1 MGKQQNALA
10 KYNLR
15 ANRKINGWTLS
26 KKLGSGGNGE
36 VWMCKNEKKEEYA
49 IKFFKFGRY
58 GAAYE
63 RFVDEVLFMEQ
74 HQEIHGVLP
83 IIDKNL
89 PSKNQKN
96 VDANIPIY
104 YVMPLAESVE
114 QKIKNFT
121 LDEKVEVIQMLLNML
136 VNLHQNGIAH
146 RDIKPANIL
155 YYNGKFVLS
164 DFGLVYFKRKKFKTP
179 VGKKVGAK
187 QTIAPQMEKD
197 AQSADR
203 YKADVYSMAKTIWII
218 LTGDE
223 FSFGGQ
229 YIANSEIGLSRKLK
243 CNKYLYPL
251 DKLLA
256 QCTDYT
262 ESTRPTAEEMKNK
275 FEEWIQINKNWSK
288 GNLMQ
293 WKEIQEQ
300 LFPTII
306 PTHAEWKNVED
317 VVNVLRLLGKYE
329 SLNHMFFP
337 DDGGMDLTDAS
348 ISYEQ
353 GCIELRCG
361 AFVYIIKPRFLSF
374 ENINESIEWNYFF
387 LQADPMPAI
396 TQNMP
401 KDKYFEEFYETSPL
415 EYLPLSE
422 NNKIVDDN
430 GKAIETR
437 HIIRYLKG
445 SFVLFHKDSIYN
457 HIISK
462 YRGEHE
468 KMGFLK
474 FREGIFKL
482 EKRFRGETME
492 TIWAKNKQNRV

>member
-1 MGKQQNALA
+1 MGKHQNALA

-26 KKLGSGGNGE
+26 KKLGAGGNGE
-36 VWMCKNEKKEEYA
+36 VWMCKNDKKEKYA
-49 IKFFKFGRY
+49 IKFFKFSRY

-63 RFVDEVLFMEQ
+63 RFVDEVDFMEQ

-96 VDANIPIY
+96 VDAKIPIY

-262 ESTRPTAEEMKNK
+262 ESTRPTAEEMTKR

-288 GNLMQ
+288 ENLMQ

-317 VVNVLRLLGKYE
+317 IVNVLRLLGKYE

-337 DDGGMDLTDAS
+337 NEGGADLTDAA
-348 ISYEQ
+348 IAYESD
-353 GCIELRCG
+353 CIELIC
-361 AFVYIIKPRFLSF
+361 AEKVYIVKPKKLSF
-374 ENINESIEWNYFF
+374 EFINDEAEWNYF
-387 LQADPMPAI
+387 LLETEKLKPITMEPDQQDNYAEKVYEISPAQYI
-396 TQNMP
+396 AFEEFENMP
-401 KDKYFEEFYETSPL
+401 KAD
-415 EYLPLSE
+415 
-422 NNKIVDDN
+422 VDTF
-430 GKAIETR
+430 KSR
-437 HIIRYLKG
+437 YVCRYLKG
-445 SFVLFHKDSIYN
+445 SFVFFHKDSVYKKSV
-457 HIISK
+457 SK
-462 YRGEHE
+462 YSGEHD
-468 KMGFLK
+468 KMSSKVFH
-474 FREGIFKL
+474 
-482 EKRFRGETME
+482 E
-492 TIWAKNKQNRV
+492 TIVEYAKMYHKGKNNNNILNK

>member
-1 MGKQQNALA
+1 MGKQQTAQA
-10 KYNLR
+10 RYNLR

-36 VWMCKNEKKEEYA
+36 VWKCRNNKKEEYA

-63 RFVDEVLFMEQ
+63 RFIDEVDFMEQ
-74 HQEIHGVLP
+74 HQGIHGVLP

-89 PSKNQKN
+89 PSKNKKN

-114 QKIKNFT
+114 QKIKKFT
-121 LDEKVEVIQMLLNML
+121 LEEKVEVVRMLLNML
-136 VNLHQNGIAH
+136 VDLHQNSIAH

-155 YYNGKFVLS
+155 FYNGEFVLS
-164 DFGLVYFKRKKFKTP
+164 DFGLVYFKKKKFKTP

-197 AQSADR
+197 AQSADK

-229 YIANSEIGLSRKLK
+229 YIATSEIGLSRKLK
-243 CNKYLYPL
+243 CDKYLYPL

-262 ESTRPTAEEMKNK
+262 ESARPTAEEMKNK
-275 FEEWIQINKNWSK
+275 FEEWIQINANWSK
-288 GNLMQ
+288 ENLMQ
-293 WKEIQEQ
+293 WQEIQEL

-317 VVNVLRLLGKYE
+317 IVNVLRFLGKYE

-337 DDGGMDLTDAS
+337 DTGGLDLTYAV
-348 ISYEQ
+348 ISHESD
-353 GCIELRCG
+353 CIELICSELI
-361 AFVYIIKPRFLSF
+361 YIVKPKKLSF
-374 ENINESIEWNYFF
+374 EFINDEAEWNYF
-387 LQADPMPAI
+387 LLETENLKPTVLNHGQQDDYAEEVYEISPAQYI
-396 TQNMP
+396 SL
-401 KDKYFEEFYETSPL
+401 EEF
-415 EYLPLSE
+415 E
-422 NNKIVDDN
+422 NMS
-430 GKAIETR
+430 KADIDALKPR
-437 HIIRYLKG
+437 HVCRYLKG
-445 SFVLFHKDSIYN
+445 SFVFFHKDSVYN
-457 HIISK
+457 KSVSK
-462 YRGEHE
+462 YRGEHD
-468 KMGFLK
+468 KMAIGDFHD
-474 FREGIFKL
+474 
-482 EKRFRGETME
+482 
-492 TIWAKNKQNRV
+492 TIVQYSKIYHKDKI

>member
-26 KKLGSGGNGE
+26 KKLGAGGNGE
-36 VWMCKNEKKEEYA
+36 VWMCKNDKKEKYA
-49 IKFFKFGRY
+49 IKFFKFSRY

-63 RFVDEVLFMEQ
+63 RFVDEVDFMEQ
-74 HQEIHGVLP
+74 HQGIHGVLP

-96 VDANIPIY
+96 VDAKIPIY

-262 ESTRPTAEEMKNK
+262 ESTRPTAEEMAKR

-288 GNLMQ
+288 ENLMQ

-317 VVNVLRLLGKYE
+317 IVNVLRLLGKYE

-337 DDGGMDLTDAS
+337 NEGGADLTDAA
-348 ISYEQ
+348 IAYESD
-353 GCIELRCG
+353 CIELIC
-361 AFVYIIKPRFLSF
+361 AEKVYIVKPKKLSF
-374 ENINESIEWNYFF
+374 EFINDEAEWNYF
-387 LQADPMPAI
+387 LLETEKLKPITMEPDQQDNYAEKVYEISPAQYI
-396 TQNMP
+396 AFEEFENMP
-401 KDKYFEEFYETSPL
+401 KAD
-415 EYLPLSE
+415 
-422 NNKIVDDN
+422 VDTF
-430 GKAIETR
+430 KSR
-437 HIIRYLKG
+437 YVCRYLKG
-445 SFVLFHKDSIYN
+445 SFVFFHKDSVYN
-457 HIISK
+457 KSGSK
-462 YRGEHE
+462 YSGEHD
-468 KMGFLK
+468 KMSSKVFH
-474 FREGIFKL
+474 
-482 EKRFRGETME
+482 E
-492 TIWAKNKQNRV
+492 TIVEYAKMYHKGKNNNNILNK

>member
-1 MGKQQNALA
+1 MVNQQNNFA
-10 KYNLR
+10 KFNLR
-15 ANRKINGWTLS
+15 PNRKIKGWTLS

-36 VWMCKNEKKEEYA
+36 VWMCRDDRKDLFA
-49 IKFFKFGRY
+49 IKFFKYGRY
-58 GAAYE
+58 GAAYA
-63 RFVDEVLFMEQ
+63 RFRDEVLFMEQ
-74 HQEIHGVLP
+74 YQKIHGVLP

-96 VDANIPIY
+96 VDVNLPIY

-114 QKIKNFT
+114 QKIKKFS
-121 LDEKVEVIQMLLNML
+121 LDEKIEVIRMLLNML
-136 VNLHQNGIAH
+136 VDLHQNGIAH

-155 YYNGKFVLS
+155 FYNGMYVLS
-164 DFGLVYFKRKKFKTP
+164 DFGLVYFNKKTFRTP

-197 AQSADR
+197 AQSANK

-229 YIANSEIGLSRKLK
+229 YIANSEIGLSRKLN

-275 FEEWIQINKNWSK
+275 FEEWIQINASWSK
-288 GNLMQ
+288 ENLMQ
-293 WKEIQEQ
+293 WQEIQEQ

-317 VVNVLRLLGKYE
+317 IVNVLRLLGKYD

-337 DDGGMDLTDAS
+337 DSGGLDLTNAA
-348 ISYEQ
+348 ISYESDS
-353 GCIELRCG
+353 IELICG
-361 AFVYIIKPRFLSF
+361 ELIYIVKPKKLSF
-374 ENINESIEWNYFF
+374 EYINDEAEWNYF
-387 LQADPMPAI
+387 LLETENLKPTALNLCQQDDYTEEVYEISPAQYI
-396 TQNMP
+396 SLEVFENMSKTDIDTLKP
-401 KDKYFEEFYETSPL
+401 
-415 EYLPLSE
+415 
-422 NNKIVDDN
+422 
-430 GKAIETR
+430 R
-437 HIIRYLKG
+437 HICRYLKG
-445 SFVLFHKDSIYN
+445 SFVFFHKDSVYN
-457 HIISK
+457 KSVSK
-462 YRGEHE
+462 YKGEHD
-468 KMGFLK
+468 KMSSDK
-474 FREGIFKL
+474 FHDAIVRLAQITHGD
-482 EKRFRGETME
+482 
-492 TIWAKNKQNRV
+492 NV

>member
-26 KKLGSGGNGE
+26 KKLGAGGNGE
-36 VWMCKNEKKEEYA
+36 VWMCKNDKKEKYA
-49 IKFFKFGRY
+49 IKFFKFSRY
-58 GAAYE
+58 GAAYK
-63 RFVDEVLFMEQ
+63 RFVDEVDFMEQ

-96 VDANIPIY
+96 VDAKIPIY

-262 ESTRPTAEEMKNK
+262 ESTRPTAEEMAKR

-288 GNLMQ
+288 ENLMQ

-317 VVNVLRLLGKYE
+317 IVNVLRLLGKYE

-337 DDGGMDLTDAS
+337 NEGGADLTDAA
-348 ISYEQ
+348 IAYESD
-353 GCIELRCG
+353 CIELIC
-361 AFVYIIKPRFLSF
+361 AEKVYI
-374 ENINESIEWNYFF
+374 
-387 LQADPMPAI
+387 
-396 TQNMP
+396 
-401 KDKYFEEFYETSPL
+401 
-415 EYLPLSE
+415 
-422 NNKIVDDN
+422 
-430 GKAIETR
+430 TR
-437 HIIRYLKG
+437 WR
-445 SFVLFHKDSIYN
+445 N
-457 HIISK
+457 
-462 YRGEHE
+462 
-468 KMGFLK
+468 
-474 FREGIFKL
+474 
-482 EKRFRGETME
+482 
-492 TIWAKNKQNRV
+492 

>member
-26 KKLGSGGNGE
+26 KKLGAGGNGE
-36 VWMCKNEKKEEYA
+36 VWMCKNDKKEKYA
-49 IKFFKFGRY
+49 IKFFKFSRY

-63 RFVDEVLFMEQ
+63 RFVDDVDFMEQ
-74 HQEIHGVLP
+74 HQGIHGVLP

-96 VDANIPIY
+96 VDAKIPIY

-262 ESTRPTAEEMKNK
+262 ESTRPTAEEMTKR

-288 GNLMQ
+288 ENLMQ

-317 VVNVLRLLGKYE
+317 IVNVLRLLGKYE
-329 SLNHMFFP
+329 SLNHMFSP
-337 DDGGMDLTDAS
+337 NDEGADLTDAA
-348 ISYEQ
+348 IAYESD
-353 GCIELRCG
+353 CIELICG
-361 AFVYIIKPRFLSF
+361 EKVYIVKPKKLSF
-374 ENINESIEWNYFF
+374 EFINDEAEWNYF
-387 LQADPMPAI
+387 LLETEKLEPITMEPGQQDDYAEAVYEISPAQYI
-396 TQNMP
+396 TFEEFENMP
-401 KDKYFEEFYETSPL
+401 KAD
-415 EYLPLSE
+415 
-422 NNKIVDDN
+422 VDTF
-430 GKAIETR
+430 KP
-437 HIIRYLKG
+437 RYVCRYQKG
-445 SFVLFHKDSIYN
+445 SFAFFHKDSVYN
-457 HIISK
+457 KSGSK
-462 YRGEHE
+462 NRGEHD
-468 KMGFLK
+468 KMSSKVFH
-474 FREGIFKL
+474 
-482 EKRFRGETME
+482 E
-492 TIWAKNKQNRV
+492 TIVEYAKMYHKGKNNSNILNK

>member
-26 KKLGSGGNGE
+26 KKLGAGGNGE
-36 VWMCKNEKKEEYA
+36 VWMCKNDKKEEYA

-63 RFVDEVLFMEQ
+63 RFIDEVLFMEQ
-74 HQEIHGVLP
+74 HQGIHGVLP
-83 IIDKNL
+83 IIEKNL
-89 PSKNQKN
+89 PSKNKKN

-114 QKIKNFT
+114 QKIKNFP

-136 VNLHQNGIAH
+136 VNLHKNGIAH

-262 ESTRPTAEEMKNK
+262 ESTRPTAEEMTKR
-275 FEEWIQINKNWSK
+275 FEEWILINKNWSK
-288 GNLMQ
+288 ENLMQ

-317 VVNVLRLLGKYE
+317 IVNVLRLLGKYE

-337 DDGGMDLTDAS
+337 DDGGADLTDAA
-348 ISYEQ
+348 IAYEND
-353 GCIELRCG
+353 CIELICG
-361 AFVYIIKPRFLSF
+361 EIIYIVKPKKLSF
-374 ENINESIEWNYFF
+374 EFINDEADWNYF
-387 LQADPMPAI
+387 LLETEKLESITMEPGQQDNYAEEVYEMSPAQYI
-396 TQNMP
+396 A
-401 KDKYFEEFYETSPL
+401 YEEFEDMS
-415 EYLPLSE
+415 
-422 NNKIVDDN
+422 KADVDTF
-430 GKAIETR
+430 KPR
-437 HIIRYLKG
+437 YVCRYLKG
-445 SFVLFHKDSIYN
+445 SFVFFHKDSVYN
-457 HIISK
+457 KSVSK
-462 YRGEHE
+462 YRGEHD
-468 KMGFLK
+468 KMSSKVFH
-474 FREGIFKL
+474 
-482 EKRFRGETME
+482 E
-492 TIWAKNKQNRV
+492 TIVEYAKMYHKGKNNSNIINK

>member
-1 MGKQQNALA
+1 MGKQQTAQA
-10 KYNLR
+10 RYNLR

-36 VWMCKNEKKEEYA
+36 VWMCRNDKKEEYA

-63 RFVDEVLFMEQ
+63 RFIDEVDFMEQ
-74 HQEIHGVLP
+74 HQGIHGVLP

-89 PSKNQKN
+89 PSKNKKN

-114 QKIKNFT
+114 QKIKKFT
-121 LDEKVEVIQMLLNML
+121 LDEKVEVVRMLLNML
-136 VNLHQNGIAH
+136 VDLHQNSIAH

-155 YYNGKFVLS
+155 FYNGEFVLS
-164 DFGLVYFKRKKFKTP
+164 DFGLVYFKKKKFKTP

-197 AQSADR
+197 AQSADK

-218 LTGDE
+218 LTGNE

-229 YIANSEIGLSRKLK
+229 YIATSEIGLSRKLK
-243 CNKYLYPL
+243 CDKYLYPL

-262 ESTRPTAEEMKNK
+262 ESARPTAEEMKNK
-275 FEEWIQINKNWSK
+275 FEEWIQINANWSK
-288 GNLMQ
+288 ENLMQ
-293 WKEIQEQ
+293 WQEIQEL

-317 VVNVLRLLGKYE
+317 IVNVLRFLGKYE

-337 DDGGMDLTDAS
+337 DTGGLDLTYAV
-348 ISYEQ
+348 ISHESD
-353 GCIELRCG
+353 CIELICSELI
-361 AFVYIIKPRFLSF
+361 YIVKPKKLSF
-374 ENINESIEWNYFF
+374 EFINDEAEWNYF
-387 LQADPMPAI
+387 LLETENLKPTALNHGQQDDYAEEVYEISPAQCI
-396 TQNMP
+396 SL
-401 KDKYFEEFYETSPL
+401 EEF
-415 EYLPLSE
+415 E
-422 NNKIVDDN
+422 NMS
-430 GKAIETR
+430 KADIDALKPR
-437 HIIRYLKG
+437 HVCRYLKG
-445 SFVLFHKDSIYN
+445 SFVFFHKDSVYN
-457 HIISK
+457 KSVSK
-462 YRGEHE
+462 YRGEHD
-468 KMGFLK
+468 KMAIGDFHD
-474 FREGIFKL
+474 
-482 EKRFRGETME
+482 
-492 TIWAKNKQNRV
+492 TIVQYSKIYHKDKI

>member
-26 KKLGSGGNGE
+26 KKLGAGGNGE
-36 VWMCKNEKKEEYA
+36 VWMCKNDKKEKYA
-49 IKFFKFGRY
+49 IKFFKFSRY

-63 RFVDEVLFMEQ
+63 RFVDEVDFMEQ
-74 HQEIHGVLP
+74 HQGIHGVLP

-96 VDANIPIY
+96 VDAKIPIY

-262 ESTRPTAEEMKNK
+262 ESTRPTAEEMTKR

-288 GNLMQ
+288 ENLMQ

-317 VVNVLRLLGKYE
+317 IVNVLRLLGKYE
-329 SLNHMFFP
+329 SLNHMFSP
-337 DDGGMDLTDAS
+337 NDEGADLTDAA
-348 ISYEQ
+348 IAYESD
-353 GCIELRCG
+353 CIELICG
-361 AFVYIIKPRFLSF
+361 EKVYIVKPKKLSF
-374 ENINESIEWNYFF
+374 EFINDEAEWNYF
-387 LQADPMPAI
+387 LLETEKLESITMEPGQQDDYAEAVYEISPAQYI
-396 TQNMP
+396 AFEEFENMP
-401 KDKYFEEFYETSPL
+401 KAD
-415 EYLPLSE
+415 
-422 NNKIVDDN
+422 VDTF
-430 GKAIETR
+430 KPR
-437 HIIRYLKG
+437 YVCRYLKG
-445 SFVLFHKDSIYN
+445 SFAFFHKDSVYN
-457 HIISK
+457 KSGSK
-462 YRGEHE
+462 YRGEHD
-468 KMGFLK
+468 KMSSKVFH
-474 FREGIFKL
+474 
-482 EKRFRGETME
+482 E
-492 TIWAKNKQNRV
+492 TIVEYAKMYHKGKNNSNILNK

>member
-1 MGKQQNALA
+1 MGKQQTAQA
-10 KYNLR
+10 RYNLR

-36 VWMCKNEKKEEYA
+36 VWMCRNDKKEEYA

-63 RFVDEVLFMEQ
+63 RFKDEVDFMEQ
-74 HQEIHGVLP
+74 YQGIHGVLP

-89 PSKNQKN
+89 PSKNKKN

-104 YVMPLAESVE
+104 YVMPLAKSVE
-114 QKIKNFT
+114 QKIKKFT
-121 LDEKVEVIQMLLNML
+121 LDEKVEVIRMLLNML
-136 VNLHQNGIAH
+136 VDLHQNGIAH

-155 YYNGKFVLS
+155 FYNEEFVLS
-164 DFGLVYFKRKKFKTP
+164 DFGLVYFKKKKFKTP

-197 AQSADR
+197 AQSANK

-229 YIANSEIGLSRKLK
+229 YIATSEIGLSRKLK
-243 CNKYLYPL
+243 CDKYLYPL

-262 ESTRPTAEEMKNK
+262 ESARPTAEEMKNK
-275 FEEWIQINKNWSK
+275 FEEWIQINTNWSK
-288 GNLMQ
+288 ENLMQ
-293 WKEIQEQ
+293 WQEIQEL

-317 VVNVLRLLGKYE
+317 IVNVLRLLGKYE

-337 DDGGMDLTDAS
+337 DVGGLDLTYAA
-348 ISYEQ
+348 ISQESD
-353 GCIELRCG
+353 CIELICG
-361 AFVYIIKPRFLSF
+361 ELIFIVKPKKLSF
-374 ENINESIEWNYFF
+374 EFINDEAEWNYF
-387 LQADPMPAI
+387 LLETENLKPTALNHGQQDDYAEEVYEISPAQYI
-396 TQNMP
+396 SL
-401 KDKYFEEFYETSPL
+401 EEF
-415 EYLPLSE
+415 E
-422 NNKIVDDN
+422 NMS
-430 GKAIETR
+430 KADIDTLKPR
-437 HIIRYLKG
+437 HICRYLKG
-445 SFVLFHKDSIYN
+445 SFVFFHKDSVYN
-457 HIISK
+457 NNTSVNF
-462 YRGEHE
+462 YR
-468 KMGFLK
+468 KIK
-474 FREGIFKL
+474 S
-482 EKRFRGETME
+482 
-492 TIWAKNKQNRV
+492 

>member
-26 KKLGSGGNGE
+26 KKLGAGGNGE
-36 VWMCKNEKKEEYA
+36 VWMCKNDKKEKYA

-58 GAAYE
+58 VAAYE
-63 RFVDEVLFMEQ
+63 RFVDEVDFMEQ
-74 HQEIHGVLP
+74 HQGIYGVLP

-96 VDANIPIY
+96 VDAKIPIY

-136 VNLHQNGIAH
+136 TNLHQNGIAH

-155 YYNGKFVLS
+155 CYNGKFVLS

-262 ESTRPTAEEMKNK
+262 ESTRPTAEEMAKR

-288 GNLMQ
+288 ENLMQ

-317 VVNVLRLLGKYE
+317 IVNVLRLLGKYE

-337 DDGGMDLTDAS
+337 NDGGADLTDAA
-348 ISYEQ
+348 IAYESD
-353 GCIELRCG
+353 CIELVC
-361 AFVYIIKPRFLSF
+361 AEKVYIVKPKKLSF
-374 ENINESIEWNYFF
+374 EFINDEAEWNYF
-387 LQADPMPAI
+387 LLETEKLKPITMEPDQQDNYAEKVYEISPAQYI
-396 TQNMP
+396 AFEEFENMP
-401 KDKYFEEFYETSPL
+401 KAD
-415 EYLPLSE
+415 
-422 NNKIVDDN
+422 VDTF
-430 GKAIETR
+430 KSR
-437 HIIRYLKG
+437 YVCRYLKG
-445 SFVLFHKDSIYN
+445 SFVFFHKDSVYP
-457 HIISK
+457 
-462 YRGEHE
+462 
-468 KMGFLK
+468 
-474 FREGIFKL
+474 
-482 EKRFRGETME
+482 
-492 TIWAKNKQNRV
+492 

>member
-1 MGKQQNALA
+1 MGKQQTAQA
-10 KYNLR
+10 RYNLR

-36 VWMCKNEKKEEYA
+36 VWKCRNNKKEEYA

-63 RFVDEVLFMEQ
+63 RFIDEVDFMEQ
-74 HQEIHGVLP
+74 HQGIHGVLP

-89 PSKNQKN
+89 PSKNKKN

-114 QKIKNFT
+114 QKIKKFT
-121 LDEKVEVIQMLLNML
+121 LDEKVEVVRMLLNML
-136 VNLHQNGIAH
+136 VDLHQNSIAH

-155 YYNGKFVLS
+155 FYNGEFVLS
-164 DFGLVYFKRKKFKTP
+164 DFGLVYFKKKKFKTP

-197 AQSADR
+197 AQSADK

-229 YIANSEIGLSRKLK
+229 YIATSEIGLSRKLK
-243 CNKYLYPL
+243 CDKYLYPL

-262 ESTRPTAEEMKNK
+262 ESARPTAEEMKNK
-275 FEEWIQINKNWSK
+275 FEEWIQINANWSK
-288 GNLMQ
+288 ENLMQ
-293 WKEIQEQ
+293 WQEIQEL

-317 VVNVLRLLGKYE
+317 IVNVLRFLGKYE

-337 DDGGMDLTDAS
+337 DTGGLDLTYAV
-348 ISYEQ
+348 ISHESD
-353 GCIELRCG
+353 CIELICSELI
-361 AFVYIIKPRFLSF
+361 YIVKPKKLSF
-374 ENINESIEWNYFF
+374 EFINDEAEWNYF
-387 LQADPMPAI
+387 LLETENLKPTALNHGQQDDYAEEVYEISPAQYI
-396 TQNMP
+396 SL
-401 KDKYFEEFYETSPL
+401 EEF
-415 EYLPLSE
+415 E
-422 NNKIVDDN
+422 NMS
-430 GKAIETR
+430 KADIDALKPR
-437 HIIRYLKG
+437 HVCRYLKG
-445 SFVLFHKDSIYN
+445 SFVFFHKDSVYN
-457 HIISK
+457 KSVSK
-462 YRGEHE
+462 YRGEHD
-468 KMGFLK
+468 KMAIGDFHD
-474 FREGIFKL
+474 
-482 EKRFRGETME
+482 
-492 TIWAKNKQNRV
+492 TIVQYSKIYHKDKI

>member
-1 MGKQQNALA
+1 MQNSYILC
-10 KYNLR
+10 N
-15 ANRKINGWTLS
+15 
-26 KKLGSGGNGE
+26 
-36 VWMCKNEKKEEYA
+36 A
-49 IKFFKFGRY
+49 IGRIC
-58 GAAYE
+58 
-63 RFVDEVLFMEQ
+63 RT
-74 HQEIHGVLP
+74 
-83 IIDKNL
+83 
-89 PSKNQKN
+89 
-96 VDANIPIY
+96 
-104 YVMPLAESVE
+104 
-114 QKIKNFT
+114 KIKNFT

-262 ESTRPTAEEMKNK
+262 ESTRPTAEEMAKR

-288 GNLMQ
+288 ENLMQ

-317 VVNVLRLLGKYE
+317 IVNVLRLLGKYE
-329 SLNHMFFP
+329 SLNHMFFL
-337 DDGGMDLTDAS
+337 M
-348 ISYEQ
+348 
-353 GCIELRCG
+353 R
-361 AFVYIIKPRFLSF
+361 
-374 ENINESIEWNYFF
+374 
-387 LQADPMPAI
+387 
-396 TQNMP
+396 
-401 KDKYFEEFYETSPL
+401 EER
-415 EYLPLSE
+415 
-422 NNKIVDDN
+422 I
-430 GKAIETR
+430 
-437 HIIRYLKG
+437 
-445 SFVLFHKDSIYN
+445 
-457 HIISK
+457 
-462 YRGEHE
+462 
-468 KMGFLK
+468 
-474 FREGIFKL
+474 
-482 EKRFRGETME
+482 
-492 TIWAKNKQNRV
+492 